1 MPPFHG
7 SGFELHV
14 LTTAPTTYSIVNEM
28 NRYERGIRRNATSV
42 AVFGRA
48 TAYSI
53 PGSRDVTFTVSGFLS
68 DDDAG
73 QAALR
78 AAEAA
83 DTPIN
88 VKVLFDG
95 ANGFTQDVLVG
106 STTHSA
112 DPEGLQ
118 AYSFEFSGVSDP
130 VIVGTGPLL

>member
-14 LTTAPTTYSIVNEM
+14 NTTGSTYIIVNDM
-28 NRYERGIRRNATSV
+28 DRYERAVRRNATSV

-48 TAYSI
+48 TNYSI

-68 DDDAG
+68 DTDAG
-73 QAALR
+73 QATLR
-78 AAEAA
+78 TSEAA
-83 DTPIN
+83 DTPVLI
-88 VKVLFDG
+88 KVMFDG
-95 ANGFTQDVLVG
+95 ANGFTQSVLVG

-112 DPEGLQ
+112 SPEGLQ
-118 AYSFEFSGVSDP
+118 AYSFEFSATADP